1 MTAKM
6 IVGLVEKVKLIGEK
20 RSVKTLAKLDTGA
33 KWSSIDRK
41 LAKMIGAKT
50 VKIKKVKSS
59 LGKQKRALVE
69 LTIVIHNRKMKI
81 KATVADRSKM
91 AYLVLL
97 GRNVMFKNFVVDV
110 ERSHLSTKEKDVKS
124 FLKNDLKK
132 VERLKKILYGG

>member
-1 MTAKM
+1 MPAKM
-6 IVGLVEKVKLIGEK
+6 IVGLVEKVKLIGGK

-69 LTIVIHNRKMKI
+69 FTIVIHNRKMKI

-97 GRNVMFKNFVVDV
+97 GRNVMFKNFVVDI